1 MPRPEKTRTRFQM
14 LLTLMRIFCRKKP
27 VRGGGGR
34 AGVVSSGTYLFRGIQ
49 VPDPHVPKL
58 RARGAV

>member
-1 MPRPEKTRTRFQM
+1 M

-27 VRGGGGR
+27 VRRGGGR

-58 RARGAV
+58 RARRAV